1 MTDFERYRWQ
11 DHVVRRRSWRGDLSF
26 LALVLALLAAASMLE
41 RPVPT
46 AGAPGDGAHS
56 RAHVE
61 VSVPAVDNG
70 PPELIRDGRLPAR
83 PEPSSEAAVRLL
95 ALFAIWPG

>member
-1 MTDFERYRWQ
+1 MAQFERYCWQ
-11 DHVVRRRSWRGDLSF
+11 DHVVPRRSWRGDLTF
-26 LALVLALLAAASMLE
+26 LALVLSVLAAASMFE
-41 RPVPT
+41 RPVST
-46 AGAPGDGAHS
+46 AGAPGDGAPS
-56 RAHVE
+56 RALVE

-83 PEPSSEAAVRLL
+83 PESSSEAAVRLL

>member
-1 MTDFERYRWQ
+1 MRQFERYRWQ
-11 DHVVRRRSWRGDLSF
+11 DHVVRPRSWLADLTF
-26 LALVLALLAAASMLE
+26 VALVLSLLAAASMLE
-41 RPVPT
+41 RPVST
-46 AGAPGDGAHS
+46 AGAAGDGAHS

-83 PEPSSEAAVRLL
+83 PEPSAEAAVRLL